1 MARIDYPVSPDSN
14 KLGALA
20 GGYLQFP
27 LFDLIVD
34 LILMKISRSLD
45 GIGSGFLLKKR
56 LGGLGSGNLLR
67 DANDLGGGNLLGS
80 GFLLKKRIGGLGS
93 GNLLREV
100 NDLGGGNLL

>member
-1 MARIDYPVSPDSN
+1 MFD
-14 KLGALA
+14 ALA
-20 GGYLQFP
+20 GRYLQFP
-27 LFDLIVD
+27 LCNLTVD